1 MDRTKGSVSAVA
13 GFCLFWS
20 LILFAMAAAVYGMA
34 GDGGLLAGEM
44 RRFAPSETTGLP
56 DQEYP
61 EMGRMIADYLTGRK
75 QEFQYTFRDEKG
87 METACFR
94 PHEAA
99 HMADCRGLISLA
111 GTLRWIAAGAALV
124 FFGTGIGIRNHRK
137 AFLSG
142 MIAGFVSGG
151 LVLAGVLVWGI
162 IDFDGLFVTFHKV
175 AFSNDG
181 WLLDPRTDMLI
192 RLMPT
197 PFFVNLGIRV
207 MLAVALTALAAFG
220 GAVAARVAS
229 GKRKQKAGHTEKAAR
244 DI

>member
-20 LILFAMAAAVYGMA
+20 VILFAMAAAVYSMA
-34 GDGGLLAGEM
+34 GNGGLLAGEM

-56 DQEYP
+56 DEEYP
-61 EMGRMIADYLTGRK
+61 GMGRMIADYLTGRK
-75 QEFQYTFRDEKG
+75 QEFQYTYRDAG
-87 METACFR
+87 GTETACFQ

-111 GTLRWIAAGAALV
+111 GTLRWITAGAALA
-124 FFGTGIGIRNHRK
+124 FFGIGIGIRDHRK

-142 MIAGFVSGG
+142 MIAGFVSAG
-151 LVLAGVLVWGI
+151 LVLAGVLIWGI
-162 IDFDGLFVTFHKV
+162 IEFVTFHKA

-197 PFFVNLGIRV
+197 AFFVNLGIRV
-207 MLAVALTALAAFG
+207 MLAVAATALAAFG
-220 GAVAARVAS
+220 GAVTARLAA
-229 GKRKQKAGHTEKAAR
+229 GKRKQKAGHTGKAAR
-244 DI
+244 DT

>member
-1 MDRTKGSVSAVA
+1 MDRTKRRISAAA

-20 LILFAMAAAVYGMA
+20 LMLFAVAITVYSMA
-34 GDGGLLAGEM
+34 GDGKLLAGEM
-44 RRFAPSETTGLP
+44 RRFAPSGTSGLP
-56 DQEYP
+56 DGEYP

-75 QEFQYTFRDEKG
+75 QEFQYIYRNETG
-87 METACFR
+87 TETACFR

-99 HMADCRGLISLA
+99 HMADCRGLISIA
-111 GTLRWIAAGAALV
+111 GKLRWIAAGAALV
-124 FFGTGIGIRNHRK
+124 FFGIGIGIRDHRK

-142 MIAGFVSGG
+142 IIAGFVSAG
-151 LVLAGVLVWGI
+151 LVLTATLVWGI

-197 PFFVNLGIRV
+197 PFFVNLGIRLI
-207 MLAVALTALAAFG
+207 LAVAATALAAFG
-220 GAVAARVAS
+220 GAVTARLAA
-229 GKRKQKAGHTEKAAR
+229 GKRKQKAGHPEKAAR